1 MSHLFNIPLMI
12 AMPGPM
18 ELLLILLIVLL
29 VFGATRLPQ
38 IFRSLGSGMHEFKK
52 GLNEGEKGNKDAK
65 DKKDGHDHDHDGGKC
80 CH

>member
-1 MSHLFNIPLMI
+1 MI

-29 VFGATRLPQ
+29 VFGAARLPQ

-52 GLNEGEKGNKDAK
+52 GLNEGEKGNKGDK
-65 DKKDGHDHDHDGGKC
+65 GKKDGHDHDHHGGKC
-80 CH
+80 SH